1 MSSAGT
7 PAITSISRTSRE
19 PTRRRQRADE
29 RSASTS
35 AMPITT
41 ASFANSDGW
50 IERPR
55 TRSQDREPLIV
66 DPMVRTSTSPETDSR

>member
-1 MSSAGT
+1 MRTAGT
-7 PAITSISRTSRE
+7 PAITSIRSTSSE
-19 PTRRRQRADE
+19 PTRRRQRPSE

-35 AMPITT
+35 AMPMTT

-50 IERPR
+50 IERPA
-55 TRSQDREPLIV
+55 TRSQDREPLMV